1 MKKKNL
7 LSLGALVLS
16 LGLTV
21 SSCAGQ
27 PGEQGKPGEDGKPGE
42 TGPQGPAGEP
52 GQDGKTYVDVIVLP
66 TVTNDG
72 KIKQDKWAVEEG
84 KNETVT
90 FTFVPSDPEAEQVI
104 VDFKINDTVVK
115 DVIEPDADGN
125 LTFTFTVDDSYK
137 SVQVTNATFVTPATY
152 ASKLVYTHFAE
163 LKAKD
168 RLLLGS
174 DDGAEAEGY
183 VKEFNSDLTT
193 ENDGDYEG
201 TALSDTSIF
210 ELAQDEVARINE
222 ELAGL
227 KDDATLTEKVNLVK
241 TEAADSIK
249 SIDEAYAELVSD
261 AKLAAKEEAESTS
274 DEETIDTY
282 KDADRTNDLNSAN
295 AAIDAATT
303 LVDIAKIVNSTPT
316 KGVKTGSF
324 NTLISTKG
332 DVLESLETAYAGV
345 IKDES
350 WLDVDE
356 EDEDSV
362 EAYETF
368 LAQLKAYGVENV
380 SNPKEVYDSY
390 VDQVSSATTFEKY
403 SADAAD
409 GSYKKGEVVLKVE
422 GVKAIEDSVV
432 GTKEAIAKAVID
444 QYFGEID
451 NSAALASSSNVKVAL
466 KGVIEQAV
474 ADFEN
479 ADTATNYI
487 SISRYISS
495 GYKTKNASETDS
507 TQVVDFTKEG
517 TGLIG
522 YVEAQLN
529 ASTYMTNPFRAERLS
544 ANINATLKA
553 FSDEVNRL
561 KKADETLAKVNAGT
575 YTTGSGADAV
585 THFLTSEKVGGLEN
599 VFGPVSELK
608 IPGSTDKYYKV
619 TPTETT
625 VTGVKGVALESDSDY
640 DKTPLNLDAQ
650 LNALK
655 TAANT
660 TNQETTG
667 LKTAANVKEWQAA
680 HIGDFAKIYKA
691 MVSTYSAQQK
701 AAVLKITNAKAD
713 DSSNAS
719 KPEVNTFNGKGNKV
733 TDPKDLKL
741 ITSVK
746 TEGEGI
752 TETTTVQDETKFI
765 TYGTVS
771 DTWNDLAEDAGTLD
785 LVSDMANSMTKS
797 IELLGKADAKFQAFV
812 GEAYTAN
819 DGEGENEI
827 VEPTKLYASDP
838 DYASWL
844 LDTDADGVTGNTK
857 SELWNGFLGKNGIVG
872 QILVGTAKSSDVT
885 RWGRESNLK
894 GLYEK
899 DVATYLATQK
909 GYFEQIYQNY
919 ISSSTTIQGAFG
931 ALDTVHEAYA
941 SFIGHKLKADKTGYK
956 GLAVDDKEGT
966 VLDYLGT
973 TMTSV
978 NKWYEDAV
986 KDLANAAKKGTVPSV
1001 VDGLNSSKVTIPTSP
1016 ISEEVEIDGEKKKLT
1031 VSNQADFTIVNGVA
1045 YGSATVFS
1053 QDLKTWWN
1061 NNADFTG
1068 DDLPQYVVLQFNVKE
1083 GTELQAG
1090 WVTSADGD
1098 VSKGKKFTDTT
1109 LILKVSGEKA
1119 GSIYKVID
1127 GENKVVAVIDFSNFV
1142 KTSGN

>member
-27 PGEQGKPGEDGKPGE
+27 PGEQGKPGENGKPGE

-66 TVTNDG
+66 SVTNDG

-137 SVQVTNATFVTPATY
+137 SVQVTNATFVTPSTY

-174 DDGAEAEGY
+174 DDGAKELKY
-183 VKEFNSDLTT
+183 VEEFNSDLTS
-193 ENDGDYEG
+193 ENDADYEG
-201 TALSDTSIF
+201 AALADTSIF

-222 ELAGL
+222 ELDGL

-241 TEAADSIK
+241 TEAANSIK

-274 DEETIDTY
+274 DEITIDTY
-282 KDADRTNDLNSAN
+282 KDTDRTNDLNSAN

-303 LVDIAKIVNSTPT
+303 LVDIAKVVNSTPT
-316 KGVKTGSF
+316 KGVKDGSF

-332 DVLESLETAYAGV
+332 SVLESLSDAYDGV
-345 IKDES
+345 IKDEA

-390 VDQVSSATTFEKY
+390 VAQVSSATSFETY
-403 SADAAD
+403 SSDAAD
-409 GSYKKGEVVLKVE
+409 GSYSKGDVVLEVE

-432 GTKEAIAKAVID
+432 GTKKAIAQAVID

-451 NSAALASSSNVKVAL
+451 KSAALASSSNVKVAL

-487 SISRYISS
+487 SIARYISS
-495 GYKTKNASETDS
+495 GYKVKSEADKT
-507 TQVVDFTKEG
+507 VDFTNAE

-544 ANINATLKA
+544 ANINAALKA
-553 FSDEVNRL
+553 FSDEVARL
-561 KKADETLAKVNAGT
+561 KASDETLAKVNAGT
-575 YTTGSGADAV
+575 YTGSDKV
-585 THFLTSEKVGGLEN
+585 THYLTSDKVGGLEN
-599 VFGPVSELK
+599 VFGTVKPLT
-608 IPGSTDKYYKV
+608 IPGSTDKYYEV
-619 TPTETT
+619 TPTPTT
-625 VTGVKGVALESDSDY
+625 VTGVKGVALSSTSDAD
-640 DKTPLNLDAQ
+640 DTPLNLDAQ

-660 TNQETTG
+660 TNQATNG
-667 LKTAANVKEWQAA
+667 LNSAADVKEWQAA

-691 MVSTYSAQQK
+691 MVSTYSEQQK
-701 AAVLKITNAKAD
+701 ANVIKETVSITTDNADTAVG
-713 DSSNAS
+713 
-719 KPEVNTFNGKGNKV
+719 TFDKTSG
-733 TDPKDLKL
+733 KL
-741 ITSVK
+741 IVDVEVK
-746 TEGEGI
+746 ENVATP
-752 TETTTVQDETKFI
+752 TTAKFI
-765 TYGTVS
+765 TKTNVEE
-771 DTWNDLAEDAGTLD
+771 TWTTLAKDAGTLD
-785 LVSDMANSMTKS
+785 LVTDMAESVSKS
-797 IELLGKADAKFQAFV
+797 ISLLGDADAKFQAFV
-812 GEAYTAN
+812 GKDTDATAN
-819 DGEGENEI
+819 TKA
-827 VEPTKLYASDP
+827 TKLYASDP
-838 DYASWL
+838 DYVTYL
-844 LDTDADGVTGNTK
+844 KLDDSTTPGNTK
-857 SELWNGFLGKNGIVG
+857 SSLWNSFLGKDGIVS
-872 QILVGTAKSSDVT
+872 QILTGSAKSSDVT
-885 RWGRESNLK
+885 RWGRESNLNS
-894 GLYEK
+894 LYEK
-899 DVATYLATQK
+899 DVANYLTTQK
-909 GYFEQIYQNY
+909 NRFEQIYQNL
-919 ISSSTTIQGAFG
+919 INNTTVADYFD
-931 ALDTVHEAYA
+931 ALDDAHEDYA
-941 SFIGHKLKADKTGYK
+941 SYIGHKVKWDSNTGKYV
-956 GLAVDDKEGT
+956 VDDKEGEE
-966 VLDYLGT
+966 LYLGK

-978 NKWYEDAV
+978 NIWYEHAVDA
-986 KDLANAAKKGTVPSV
+986 LNNAAKGKTTAGK
-1001 VDGLNSSKVTIPTSP
+1001 VDNKSQSLVLSN
-1016 ISEEVEIDGEKKKLT
+1016 EET
-1031 VSNQADFTIVNGVA
+1031 VSIANLTA
-1045 YGSATVFS
+1045 GSATYTNAEDFTLSTNGGNVFIGGGS
-1053 QDLKTWWN
+1053 AVSITEDNKSPIGYGVGTKYVTIVLNFKGETGFDLGDAAQVRYVDKVGDIKPDSEWALQDGGKSYKLEALN
-1061 NNADFTG
+1061 NNEPTVQAIIGLGDATG
-1068 DDLPQYVVLQFNVKE
+1068 
-1083 GTELQAG
+1083 T
-1090 WVTSADGD
+1090 DG
-1098 VSKGKKFTDTT
+1098 S
-1109 LILKVSGEKA
+1109 KVSTTSVIWIRVYNNTDPSKA
-1119 GSIYKVID
+1119 TSHID
-1127 GENKVVAVIDFSNFV
+1127 YWFDLSGV
-1142 KTSGN
+1142 KLS

>member
-21 SSCAGQ
+21 SSCAGAEG
-27 PGEQGKPGEDGKPGE
+27 PKGDDGEKGDQGE

-66 TVTNDG
+66 SVTNDG

-90 FTFVPSDPEAEQVI
+90 FTFVPSDPENEQVI

-137 SVQVTNATFVTPATY
+137 SVQVTNATFVTPSTY

-174 DDGAEAEGY
+174 DDEGTDTTSY
-183 VKEFNSDLTT
+183 VEEFNSDLTT
-193 ENDGDYEG
+193 ENDADYEG
-201 TALSDTSIF
+201 AALADTSIF

-222 ELAGL
+222 ELDGL

-241 TEAADSIK
+241 TEAANSIK

-274 DEETIDTY
+274 DEITIDTY
-282 KDADRTNDLNSAN
+282 KDTDRTNDLNSAN

-303 LVDIAKIVNSTPT
+303 LVDIAKVVNSTPT
-316 KGVKTGSF
+316 KGVKAGSF

-332 DVLESLETAYAGV
+332 SVLESLSDAYDGV
-345 IKDES
+345 IKDEA

-390 VDQVSSATTFEKY
+390 VGQVSSATKFETY
-403 SADAAD
+403 SADATD
-409 GSYKKGEVVLKVE
+409 GSYSKGDVVLEVE

-432 GTKEAIAKAVID
+432 GTKKAIAQAVID

-451 NSAALASSSNVKVAL
+451 DSAALASSSNVKVAL

-487 SISRYISS
+487 SIARYISS
-495 GYKTKNASETDS
+495 GYELKSETDK
-507 TQVVDFTKEG
+507 TVDFTNVG

-544 ANINATLKA
+544 ANINAALKA
-553 FSDEVNRL
+553 FSDEVARL
-561 KKADETLAKVNAGT
+561 KASDETLAKVNAGT
-575 YTTGSGADAV
+575 YTGSDKV

-599 VFGPVSELK
+599 VFGTVSELK

-619 TPTETT
+619 TPTQTT
-625 VTGVKGVALESDSDY
+625 VTGVKDVALSSTSDSNT
-640 DKTPLNLDAQ
+640 TPLNLDAQ
-650 LNALK
+650 LNDLK

-660 TNQETTG
+660 TNQAATG
-667 LKTAANVKEWQAA
+667 LNTAADVKEWQAA

-691 MVSTYSAQQK
+691 MVSEYSTAQK
-701 AAVLKITNAKAD
+701 AAVLKITNVKEG
-713 DSSNAS
+713 SNTS
-719 KPEVNTFNGKGNKV
+719 KPEVNTFNGNGQEV
-733 TDPKDLKL
+733 SDTKDLKL

-746 TEGEGI
+746 TE
-752 TETTTVQDETKFI
+752 ETTTTVEDETKFI

-771 DTWNDLAEDAGTLD
+771 DTWDDLAEDAGTLD

-797 IELLGKADAKFQAFV
+797 IELLGEADAKFQAYV
-812 GEAYTAN
+812 GEAYT
-819 DGEGENEI
+819 DEGGENNNQI

-844 LDTDADGVTGNTK
+844 LGTDGVTGNTK

-872 QILVGTAKSSDVT
+872 QILAGTAKSSDVT
-885 RWGRESNLK
+885 RWGRDSNLK

-899 DVATYLATQK
+899 DVANWLTTYK
-909 GYFEQIYQNY
+909 GRFEQIYQNY
-919 ISSSTTIQGAFG
+919 VNSTYATDADI
-931 ALDTVHEAYA
+931 LDSLETVHDAYA
-941 SFIGHKLKADKTGYK
+941 SFIGHKLKADENGYK
-956 GLAVDDKEGT
+956 GLTVDDKEGT
-966 VLDYLGT
+966 IVDYLGT

-978 NKWYEDAV
+978 NKWYNDAINDF
-986 KDLANAAKKGTVPSV
+986 KSV
-1001 VDGLNSSKVTIPTSP
+1001 VDNEGALPSTPEDLDASKVSIPTS
-1016 ISEEVEIDGEKKKLT
+1016 ISEKVEINDEETTLT

-1053 QDLKTWWN
+1053 QDLKTYWN
-1061 NNADFTG
+1061 NDADFTD
-1068 DDLPQYVVLQFNVKE
+1068 DDLPQYVLLSFNVEE
-1083 GTELQAG
+1083 GTTLKGG
-1090 WVTSADGD
+1090 WVTKADQTASDTKTFSG
-1098 VSKGKKFTDTT
+1098 TDT
-1109 LILKVSGEKA
+1109 LILKVSGEKV
-1119 GSIYKVID
+1119 GTIYKVVD
-1127 GENKVVAVIDFSNFV
+1127 TEDNVVAVIDFSNFV
-1142 KTSGN
+1142 AVKGA